1 MPRVWADRFRS
12 AVSATA
18 ACLLLLGVAG
28 LPRREARPGPST
40 ARPPVPPV
48 PPAPLPGPRTTIR
61 LDPADAPV
69 RAAGRDPA
77 CAEGLGGGPYPD
89 EDVWMFGLPAG
100 AAVARFVAVTPEF
113 VAPDRERVALT
124 VPTEAGVLTVD
135 GAGGSAAWL
144 RLPAGWT
151 LTGGSAAIAGDAG
164 SFALAA
170 VCPASA
176 PPPSSS

>member
-1 MPRVWADRFRS
+1 MPRVRADRFRS

-40 ARPPVPPV
+40 ARPPAPPV

-69 RAAGRDPA
+69 RAAGREPA
-77 CAEGLGGGPYPD
+77 CAAGLGGGPYPD
-89 EDVWMFGLPAG
+89 EDVWVFGLPAG
-100 AAVARFVAVTPEF
+100 AAAARFVAVTPEF
-113 VAPDRERVALT
+113 VAPDRERVAPT

-151 LTGGSAAIAGDAG
+151 LTGGSAAIAGDAD
-164 SFALAA
+164 SFALVA
-170 VCPASA
+170 VCPAHA
-176 PPPSSS
+176 PPSSS

>member
-1 MPRVWADRFRS
+1 MPRVRADRFRS

-40 ARPPVPPV
+40 DRPPAPPV

-61 LDPADAPV
+61 LAPADAPV
-69 RAAGRDPA
+69 RAAGREPA
-77 CAEGLGGGPYPD
+77 CAAGLGGGPYPD
-89 EDVWMFGLPAG
+89 EDVWVFGLPAG
-100 AAVARFVAVTPEF
+100 AAARFVAVTPEF

-135 GAGGSAAWL
+135 GSGGSVAWL

-170 VCPASA
+170 VCPAHA
-176 PPPSSS
+176 PPSSS